1 MKSRTHRK
9 RTPKSQGV
17 LNKIKNFFM
26 TPANNTKK
34 AVQKQF
40 YSIKKQSYKQ
50 FKKMK
55 R

>member
-1 MKSRTHRK
+1 MKSRSHRK
-9 RTPKSQGV
+9 KTPKQGV
-17 LNKIKNFFM
+17 LIKIKNFFM